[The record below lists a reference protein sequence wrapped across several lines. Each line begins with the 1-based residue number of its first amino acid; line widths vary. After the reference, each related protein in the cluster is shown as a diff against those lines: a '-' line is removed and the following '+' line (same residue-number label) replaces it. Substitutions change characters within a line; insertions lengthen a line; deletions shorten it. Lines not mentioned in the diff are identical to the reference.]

1 MIKKRGLSPVIATVL
16 LLAMV
21 VVIGLI
27 VFLWFRGM
35 TQETV
40 TKFGG
45 QNIEM
50 ICDQV
55 EFDASYSNGALY
67 LSNIGN
73 VPIFDIKMKVF
84 KEGSYETQELTDF
97 DGLNQGASFVS
108 GDVSSEIGSASKII
122 LTPVLIGNSEKG
134 ERTYKC
140 SEQRYGQEIII

>member
-45 QNIEM
+45 QNIEL
-50 ICDQV
+50 ICDEV
-55 EFDASYSNGALY
+55 NFDASYSNGILY
-67 LSNIGN
+67 ISNTGN
-73 VPIFDIKMKVF
+73 VPIFDMNMKVF
-84 KEGSYETQELTDF
+84 REGSYETQELTDF
-97 DGLNQGASFVS
+97 NGLNQGASFVS
-108 GDVSSEIGSASKII
+108 GDVSVEIGSASKIV
-122 LTPVLIGNSEKG
+122 LTPVLIGSSKKG
-134 ERTYKC
+134 ERIYKC
-140 SEQRYGQEIII
+140 SEQRYGYEMVI